1 MEQILP
7 TFFATILGAVLAAI
21 FGILSSQYLEKKKDA
36 KQQRA
41 FNLEFSLALEKLI
54 EHLEEFED
62 ICNSEKRGELDIYL
76 AKPFVQDPI
85 FHNLVRIDNIPGTN
99 IKVYY
104 EALTLLKEIDDL
116 RKKPLVAVIRDKY
129 TMRELYAKEPLFK
142 KIETV
147 HKVYLKDL
155 DSIYE
160 KLNRITRT

>member
-1 MEQILP
+1 MLW
-7 TFFATILGAVLAAI
+7 
-21 FGILSSQYLEKKKDA
+21 
-36 KQQRA
+36 RRR
-41 FNLEFSLALEKLI
+41 
-54 EHLEEFED
+54 EE
-62 ICNSEKRGELDIYL
+62 
-76 AKPFVQDPI
+76 
-85 FHNLVRIDNIPGTN
+85 
-99 IKVYY
+99 
-104 EALTLLKEIDDL
+104 LLKEIDDL

>member
-21 FGILSSQYLEKKKDA
+21 FGILSSQYLEKKKAA

-62 ICNSEKRGELDIYL
+62 ICNSEKREELNIYL

-85 FHNLVRIDNIPGTN
+85 FHDLVRIDNIPGTN

-104 EALTLLKEIDDL
+104 EALTLLKEIDEL
-116 RKKPLVAVIRDKY
+116 REKPLVAVIRDKY
-129 TMRELYAKEPLFK
+129 TLGELYENEPLFRK
-142 KIETV
+142 VETV
-147 HKVYLKDL
+147 LEVYLKDL
-155 DSIYE
+155 NSIYE
-160 KLNRITRT
+160 KLNHIT